1 MTQFTQHPLSAAFPS
16 MPGHEVDSL
25 AKDILEHGQ
34 REPGVIFEGQI
45 LDGWHRYRA
54 CEIASE
60 LSSAVQFRF
69 VEFPAGGDPVA
80 FVKSRNLHRRH
91 MSDSQR
97 AASVVACSKW
107 APAGNPD
114 LPSGRRRSNPALS
127 AGLEKGATP
136 APSTTA
142 QMAAEADVSAR
153 TINHAKTAHA
163 AGLGDAVVEGKVSA
177 RRAAEIVRADP
188 KVGKKIASG
197 KVTADQV
204 IEKAKPLPKIL
215 PRPEAAKP
223 EPPAPKPP
231 SAAELKREQKAADR
245 IRELEAR
252 VAELEAELAE
262 SRDLAVQLA
271 EDLEGIMKSGEGR
284 DEAAREITRLNGVV
298 RVVQSQRDQI
308 MTTSSEQVKEIKR
321 LQRKV
326 ERLEKG
332 PAR

>member
-1 MTQFTQHPLSAAFPS
+1 MTVFAQHPLSAAFPS
-16 MPGHEVDSL
+16 MPGHEVAFL
-25 AKDILEHGQ
+25 AQDIAEHGQ

-54 CEIASE
+54 CEIAE
-60 LSSAVQFRF
+60 VEFQH
-69 VEFPAGGDPVA
+69 VEFPADGDPVA

-91 MSDSQR
+91 LTNSQR
-97 AASVVACSKW
+97 AASIVACSKW
-107 APAGNPD
+107 A
-114 LPSGRRRSNPALS
+114 SG
-127 AGLEKGATP
+127 GATP
-136 APSTTA
+136 APGAGVQTTA

-153 TINHAKTAHA
+153 TINQAKTAHA

-177 RRAAEIVRADP
+177 KRAAEIVRADP

-231 SAAELKREQKAADR
+231 SAAEVKREQKSADR
-245 IRELEAR
+245 VRELEAR
-252 VAELEAELAE
+252 VAELKAELDE
-262 SRDLAVQLA
+262 SHDIAAQLGA
-271 EDLEGIMKSGEGR
+271 DLEGMMKEHGEPG
-284 DEAAREITRLNGVV
+284 EAAKEIARLNGVV
-298 RVVQSQRDQI
+298 RVLQSQRDQI

-326 ERLEKG
+326 ERFEKG
-332 PAR
+332 PAK